1 MRDSGEELVL
11 QAAGLL
17 GLLPRALLAFEQA
30 LALGLGALAVGDVA
44 RDLRRADDRA
54 ARPADGRDGER
65 DVYEAAVLAHALRLV
80 VLDALAGPQA
90 REDGWLFVRVVVGD
104 EDGDWL
110 ADDLFGGVAEDAL
123 RALVPARDDAVQG
136 LADDGV
142 VRRLDDGGQPVRGQV
157 GATQAL
163 GPLVGGAHGRLG
175 QFVLH
180 NRTQQ
185 SGSAL
190 VYFLGGCFG

>member
-30 LALGLGALAVGDVA
+30 LALGPGALVVGDVA

-90 REDGWLFVRVVVGD
+90 RADGWLFVRVVVGV
-104 EDGDWL
+104 EDGDGL
-110 ADDLFGGVAEDAL
+110 ADALGGGSREAAL
-123 RALVPARDDAVQG
+123 RAFVPAGDDPGQTLWDEGAPP
-136 LADDGV
+136 
-142 VRRLDDGGQPVRGQV
+142 RLDEGGQPVR
-157 GATQAL
+157 
-163 GPLVGGAHGRLG
+163 
-175 QFVLH
+175 
-180 NRTQQ
+180 
-185 SGSAL
+185 
-190 VYFLGGCFG
+190 